1 VTVSA
6 PPSAAKHASQAG
18 AIGVPGWT
26 HRNLLGCAGLSA
38 SELRAILRRAERY
51 ESAATAITE
60 PSKQAIEA
68 ERVLR
73 GRTVVNLFFED
84 STRTRV
90 SFGLAARRLGA
101 QVIDLTLAGSSLS
114 KGETLID
121 TARNI
126 EAMGASAFVVRAGAS
141 GSPAMVSRAIARPVI
156 NAGDGRHEHPTQ
168 ALLDVFTLAGAL
180 SRRASYDL
188 SGLTV
193 AIVGDVVSSRVARSN
208 AAAMTALGA
217 HVVLVGPPALAPK
230 SLVTLASAHE
240 DGNGGGGGSGGV
252 GGRVSVEHDLDAVL
266 PSADAVMMLRMQFE
280 RHATPAIASAREYR
294 LGYGLTVERAARL
307 RDGAVVMHP
316 GPMNRGFEIDSEVAD
331 GPRSLVMRQ
340 AAAGV
345 AVRMSV
351 LEACIG
357 ASEGGAP

>member
-1 VTVSA
+1 MSA
-6 PPSAAKHASQAG
+6 P
-18 AIGVPGWT
+18 
-26 HRNLLGCAGLSA
+26 
-38 SELRAILRRAERY
+38 ELRAILSRAERY
-51 ESAATAITE
+51 EPVATMHTPGDDEGLASLEAA
-60 PSKQAIEA
+60 S
-68 ERVLR
+68 RVLR

-121 TARNI
+121 TAKNI

-141 GSPAMVSRAIARPVI
+141 GSPAMLSRAIERAVI
-156 NAGDGRHEHPTQ
+156 NAGDGSHEHPTQ
-168 ALLDVFTLAGAL
+168 ALLDIFTLAAAL
-180 SRRASYDL
+180 GRRGSYDL

-217 HVVLVGPPALAPK
+217 QVVLVGPPALAPA
-230 SLVTLASAHE
+230 SLAHGVGAASA
-240 DGNGGGGGSGGV
+240 GAL
-252 GGRVSVEHDLDAVL
+252 RVEHDLDAVL
-266 PSADAVMMLRMQFE
+266 GEADAVMMLRMQFE
-280 RHATPAIASAREYR
+280 RHKSPAIASAREYR
-294 LGYGLTVERAARL
+294 LGYGLTVERASRL
-307 RDGAVVMHP
+307 RQGAVVMHP

-351 LEACIG
+351 LDACIG
-357 ASEGGAP
+357 ASERAAS